1 MFHCKN
7 CFVSEFQLTNKML
20 ALQLASISLK
30 STDIQMSQNDRLTGV
45 FKKYLR
51 DVVEQLCE
59 ESQNNLSFQL

>member
-30 STDIQMSQNDRLTGV
+30 STDIQIEVRMISSLV
-45 FKKYLR
+45 FLKKYLR
-51 DVVEQLCE
+51 DAVKQLC
-59 ESQNNLSFQL
+59 